1 MGIVSAR
8 RAGATVSVAGLLW
21 LIVLCFTG
29 SEQCVQSKFDV
40 PNDQEAS
47 GENPIKKFYTVIFVE
62 GPEPLLGELNSTS
75 KRLGKTPMIKDSATV
90 AIESLLEPVENSM
103 VTEVWSG
110 GVGKLF
116 RSFFKMK
123 GVLRGFISRNNELV
137 LMAFRAFFVTW
148 KHIARMTIM
157 VSSFVWL

>member
-47 GENPIKKFYTVIFVE
+47 GENPINFFHTVIFVE

-103 VTEVWSG
+103 VTEVWFG
-110 GVGKLF
+110 GCWQVVSLGWSRVVRRVRRCMSVRLGGATVSLQGK
-116 RSFFKMK
+116 
-123 GVLRGFISRNNELV
+123 VC
-137 LMAFRAFFVTW
+137 
-148 KHIARMTIM
+148 
-157 VSSFVWL
+157 